1 MTCHTRR
8 IAVDTREIPATAA
21 EMAVENADVPATAA
35 EIEDENATAA
45 DSNNEILSQII
56 QGYSSD
62 PWFDSA
68 SNTAQLEIYQ
78 GFYYRGDALVVP
90 KAHHLA
96 RTA

>member
-1 MTCHTRR
+1 
-8 IAVDTREIPATAA
+8 
-21 EMAVENADVPATAA
+21 MAVENADVPATAA
-35 EIEDENATAA
+35 EIEDENATTA
-45 DSNNEILSQII
+45 DSNNEMLSQII